1 MANKKLYVIFI
12 SLIAII
18 VVAISGWWFLS
29 AKYSQGHKEFIISI
43 PTSFKTV
50 LVPLIEKYD
59 KNSSVDIIIKEGNGE
74 QVQDLLEE
82 RALDVAITYFP
93 VKNIGD
99 NLQSQ
104 SIGVMPYIFVLNAK
118 CGIKSLT
125 TEAIRDVFTGKINNW
140 QQIGG
145 NDCPVILVHPNYMN
159 AVPYY
164 LKQQFLPNDKF
175 ADSSL
180 FLEQSGDVLAKV
192 NKIDGAIGYM
202 TIMSFKQDVSTK
214 YKENIVIA
222 TVNGLLPNLATIE
235 DFSYAAVMPINV
247 IHQKRFSGKEIDE
260 FVRQAREAWQKT
272 ITEIK
277 I

>member
-1 MANKKLYVIFI
+1 MANKKLYVFFI
-12 SLIAII
+12 SSIAII

-29 AKYSQGHKEFIISI
+29 AKYNQGHKEFIIII

-59 KNSSVDIIIKEGNGE
+59 KNSSVDIIIKEGNGQ
-74 QVQDLLEE
+74 QVQVLLEE
-82 RALDVAITYFP
+82 RALDVAITYFS
-93 VKNIGD
+93 VKNIGE

-104 SIGVMPYIFVLNAK
+104 SIGVMPYIFVLNEK

-125 TEAIRDVFTGKINNW
+125 TESIHDVFTGKIYNW
-140 QQIGG
+140 KQIGG

-164 LKQQFLPNDKF
+164 LKQQFFPNDNF

-202 TIMSFKQDVSTK
+202 TIMSFKQDLSTK
-214 YKENIVIA
+214 YKEKIVIA
-222 TVNGLLPNLATIE
+222 TVNGLLPSLATIE

-247 IHQKRFSGKEIDE
+247 IYQKRFSGKEIDE
-260 FVRQAREAWQKT
+260 FLHQAREAWQKT
-272 ITEIK
+272 IAEIK